1 MAEQEAKE
9 DQVASSMTPWE
20 INNKLILEHSRD
32 IMSEMILSSNQ
43 NEAECHEV
51 MFIPETTA
59 TYVIG
64 GAECASVTTWPVLC
78 GDNAL
83 ICYGGA
89 TSTLTR
95 SFDNCMQI

>member
-1 MAEQEAKE
+1 MHSNWSCSVLAVVGREPMAEQEAKE

-51 MFIPETTA
+51 MFILETTA

-64 GAECASVTTWPVLC
+64 GAQHQVL
-78 GDNAL
+78 NARL
-83 ICYGGA
+83 
-89 TSTLTR
+89 
-95 SFDNCMQI
+95 